1 MNFDKNYWNKLLKKK
16 EFFSTSDLLK
26 MGLFGSKNG
35 WYLAI
40 EEYKIPVF
48 YITDHRMIV
57 YRDDL
62 IKFLE
67 IRACENNES

>member
-1 MNFDKNYWNKLLKKK
+1 
-16 EFFSTSDLLK
+16 